1 MTQTGKKKFA
11 NTLTDIYLVVI
22 RYLGSVYLHF
32 CLAFIAG
39 SLFVDCIVSERVREH
54 MGISPMVL
62 GIVFIAAAAAL
73 CAWRGML
80 LLQMSRFDVET
91 MGRRWFDMKAG
102 KGQSGEEIGEEFAK
116 ALKLLEERRDR
127 MVNGA
132 IRIAGL
138 VISSGFFGG
147 YALGIERHGN
157 AIAAVVTI
165 AAFAYLTNAIR
176 LMVVRVKRQA

>member
-1 MTQTGKKKFA
+1 MTQPGKKKFA

-22 RYLGSVYLHF
+22 RYLGSVYLHY
-32 CLAFIAG
+32 CLAFVAG
-39 SLFVDCIVSERVREH
+39 SLFVDCVVSERVRVH
-54 MGISPMVL
+54 MGVSPMVL
-62 GIVFIAAAAAL
+62 GIAFIAAAAVL

-102 KGQSGEEIGEEFAK
+102 NGQSGEAIGEEFAK
-116 ALKLLEERRDR
+116 TLRLLEERRDR
-127 MVNGA
+127 IVNGA

-147 YALGIERHGN
+147 YALGIEKYGN
-157 AIAAVVTI
+157 TI
-165 AAFAYLTNAIR
+165 AGIVTLASLLYLTNAIR
-176 LMVVRVKRQA
+176 LMVMRVKRQA